1 MSMQASSKKKNISLE
16 PNCKISFSEG
26 ARQETLTPLPS
37 QFNQLEH
44 FCSISPICACQMSF
58 LYFPYFGQ
66 FCVSPICSYRPHI
79 LVLPVFR
86 SVLSQCSF
94 GCTSLHSVHGGDL
107 NRRTC
112 KKKKGYYFRALLFMF
127 FGESPSGLRSRIFH
141 LLCMN
146 TCFSVHS
153 PIWVFESVCR
163 RRLVCRVNVV

>member
-1 MSMQASSKKKNISLE
+1 MQDQLLRGRSPGHLNTAPEPIQSARTFLFHISYLCL
-16 PNCKISFSEG
+16 PDVFSFIFHTSVIFVCLRS
-26 ARQETLTPLPS
+26 AVTVR
-37 QFNQLEH
+37 
-44 FCSISPICACQMSF
+44 IF
-58 LYFPYFGQ
+58 LYFPYFG
-66 FCVSPICSYRPHI
+66 
-79 LVLPVFR
+79 L
-86 SVLSQCSF
+86 LSQCSF
-94 GCTSLHSVHGGDL
+94 RCTSLHSVHGGDL

-112 KKKKGYYFRALLFMF
+112 KKRKKGYYFRALLFMF

>member
-1 MSMQASSKKKNISLE
+1 MSMQASSKKIYISLE

-26 ARQETLTPLPS
+26 ARQETLTPLLS

-44 FCSISPICACQMSF
+44 FVPYLLSVLARCLF
-58 LYFPYFGQ
+58 FYFPYFSQ

-112 KKKKGYYFRALLFMF
+112 YKKEGYYFRALYLC
-127 FGESPSGLRSRIFH
+127 SSVNLRQ
-141 LLCMN
+141 
-146 TCFSVHS
+146 
-153 PIWVFESVCR
+153 VFEAEFFISFA
-163 RRLVCRVNVV
+163 

>member
-1 MSMQASSKKKNISLE
+1 MFVPYLLSVLA
-16 PNCKISFSEG
+16 
-26 ARQETLTPLPS
+26 
-37 QFNQLEH
+37 
-44 FCSISPICACQMSF
+44 ICLF
-58 LYFPYFGQ
+58 FYFPYFGH

-112 KKKKGYYFRALLFMF
+112 YKKKKKRILFSCTLFMF